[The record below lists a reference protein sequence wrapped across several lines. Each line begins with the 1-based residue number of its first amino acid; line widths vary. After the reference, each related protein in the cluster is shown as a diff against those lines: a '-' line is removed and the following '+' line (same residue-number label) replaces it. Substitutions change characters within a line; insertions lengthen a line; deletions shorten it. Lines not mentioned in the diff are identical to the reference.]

1 MKKRMMIAG
10 VLAATGGAGSAA
22 LAADVYDDSGSWYV
36 DGMGQYTVL
45 DDRRVS
51 KDDFGYQIG
60 IGKNFVP
67 YFAAELNASIG
78 SFNISHSGADQ
89 KLNAYSLDFLYKPLP
104 QYIIQPYVLVG
115 GGEMDDSVG
124 GHTTPYHSGL
134 AEAGLGVLAGLGSQ
148 TGSTR
153 LQFRVEGKY
162 RIEFISSNEY
172 GPQQPGDVLLSAGLQ
187 LSWGNPTPPPP
198 VVAAPPPPPP
208 PPPPDGDDDMDG
220 VPNSIDR
227 CPNTPKGDKVDAY
240 GCTIKDEIKLEGVNF
255 ATDSADLI
263 PESDYVL
270 TYAVKTLKAH
280 PELVIEV
287 DGHTDSRGSAKHN
300 LILSQHR
307 AESVLRYLQEHG
319 VVNTLTAKGF
329 GATRPIADNATK
341 EGQLENR
348 RVTLRII
355 GGK

>member
-187 LSWGNPTPPPP
+187 LSWGNRRLTAMMIWMACPTRSIGVRTRQRATRSTPTAARSRTRSSSRASILPPTPRISS
-198 VVAAPPPPPP
+198 
-208 PPPPDGDDDMDG
+208 
-220 VPNSIDR
+220 PN
-227 CPNTPKGDKVDAY
+227 
-240 GCTIKDEIKLEGVNF
+240 
-255 ATDSADLI
+255 
-263 PESDYVL
+263 
-270 TYAVKTLKAH
+270 
-280 PELVIEV
+280 
-287 DGHTDSRGSAKHN
+287 
-300 LILSQHR
+300 
-307 AESVLRYLQEHG
+307 
-319 VVNTLTAKGF
+319 
-329 GATRPIADNATK
+329 PITC
-341 EGQLENR
+341 
-348 RVTLRII
+348 
-355 GGK
+355 